1 MFLNEFDLLLVRERY
16 YFVHMLSVRLSG
28 IQLGG
33 TSNDNE
39 MIYDDVPF
47 ALPWLLLLLSS
58 TQTLSRSVRN
68 EMLVI

>member
-1 MFLNEFDLLLVRERY
+1 MLLNEFDLLIVRERY
-16 YFVHMLSVRLSG
+16 YFVHMLHVRLSW

-39 MIYDDVPF
+39 MTYNDDLF
-47 ALPWLLLLLSS
+47 ALPWLLLLLPS
-58 TQTLSRSVRN
+58 TQILGRFVRD